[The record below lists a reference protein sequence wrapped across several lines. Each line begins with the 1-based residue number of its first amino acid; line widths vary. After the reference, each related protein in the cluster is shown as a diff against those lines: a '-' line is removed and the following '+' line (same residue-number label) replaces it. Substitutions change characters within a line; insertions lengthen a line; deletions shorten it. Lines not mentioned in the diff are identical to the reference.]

1 MQGPPMTVIRAA
13 RALLPEGWARDVAVT
28 LAPDGRIGAV
38 RSGVG
43 GAPPVALLPALCN
56 LHSHTF
62 QRAMAGLAE
71 ARGPDPRDSFWS
83 WRTLMYRFAGLMRPD
98 QVEAVAEWAFVEM
111 LETGFAAVAEF
122 HYLHHSPDGTGYADP
137 AELSVRIMAAAA
149 RAGIGLA
156 HLPVLYS
163 HGGAGR
169 APLSPAQARFG
180 CDPDRF
186 ARLLEAVRSA
196 ARALPADA
204 RIGVAAHSLRAVDPE
219 GLAALVAMAPEGPL
233 HIHAAEQ
240 PAEVEAVQAWLG
252 ARPVDWL
259 LDHAPLDARWC
270 VVHATHMTPAET
282 ARLGRSG
289 AVAGLCPITEAN
301 LGDGLF
307 PGPTFLA
314 AGGRFGVG
322 SDSNVRIDAAE
333 ELRTLDYGQRL
344 RDGVRCALAARGST
358 GAALIR
364 AALAGGAQA
373 LGRDSGAIAP
383 GRWAD
388 LMALDLREPAL
399 DSLEDDA
406 LLDAW
411 IFGGAPR
418 PAAVWSAGR
427 AVVQDG
433 RHPRREAAAA
443 AFVAARR
450 ALLAG

>member
-1 MQGPPMTVIRAA
+1 MTVIRAA

-28 LAPDGRIGAV
+28 LGPDGRIARV
-38 RSGVG
+38 ETGVA
-43 GAPPVALLPALCN
+43 GAPPVALLPALSN
-56 LHSHTF
+56 LHAHSF
-62 QRAMAGLAE
+62 QRAMAGLTE

-83 WRTLMYRFAGLMRPD
+83 WRDLMYRFAARLTPE

-111 LETGFAAVAEF
+111 LEAGFAAVAEF
-122 HYLHHSPDGTGYADP
+122 HYLHHAPGGDPYAEP
-137 AELSVRIMAAAA
+137 AELSARVMAAAA
-149 RAGIGLA
+149 RAGIGLT
-156 HLPVLYS
+156 HLPTLYT

-169 APLSPAQARFG
+169 APLSPGQARFG

-186 ARLLEAVRSA
+186 ARLLEGARAA
-196 ARALPADA
+196 ARALPPDA
-204 RIGVAAHSLRAVDPE
+204 RVGAAAHSLRAVDPE

-240 PAEVEAVQAWLG
+240 PKEVADVQAQLG

-270 VVHATHMTPAET
+270 VIHATHMTEAET
-282 ARLGRSG
+282 ARLARSG

-307 PGPTFLA
+307 PAPAFLA

-344 RDGVRCALAARGST
+344 RDCARCALAERGST
-358 GAALIR
+358 GRALYD

-373 LGRDSGAIAP
+373 LGRDAGALAP
-383 GRWAD
+383 GLWAD
-388 LMALDLREPAL
+388 LMALDLRDVAL
-399 DSLEDDA
+399 DGLEGDA
-406 LLDAW
+406 MLDAW
-411 IFGGAPR
+411 VFAGAPR
-418 PAAVWSAGR
+418 PVAVWSAGR
-427 AVVQDG
+427 AVVAEG

-443 AFVAARR
+443 AFLAARR